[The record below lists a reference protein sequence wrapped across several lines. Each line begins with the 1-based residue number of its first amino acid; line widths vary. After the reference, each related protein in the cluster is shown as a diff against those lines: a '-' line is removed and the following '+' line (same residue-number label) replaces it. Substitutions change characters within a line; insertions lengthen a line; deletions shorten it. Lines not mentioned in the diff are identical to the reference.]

1 MTFPSPQ
8 DVSALCEVHTE
19 MDIVEEPT
27 AILNGQS
34 RGQNVPHSPWLM
46 AGLFLHLT
54 FMRDHN
60 KVSPALDH
68 VSE

>member
-1 MTFPSPQ
+1 MSLPSPQ
-8 DVSALCEVHTE
+8 DVSALCEVHPA

-34 RGQNVPHSPWLM
+34 RGRNVLHNPWLM
-46 AGLFLHLT
+46 AGLFLPLT

-60 KVSPALDH
+60 KVFPRLDY